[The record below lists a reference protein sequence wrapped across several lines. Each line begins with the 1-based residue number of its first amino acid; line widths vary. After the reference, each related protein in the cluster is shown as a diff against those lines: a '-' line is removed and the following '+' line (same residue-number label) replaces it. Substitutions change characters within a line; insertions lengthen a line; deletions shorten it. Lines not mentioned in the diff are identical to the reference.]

1 MTSEILL
8 YFISLIPFHCI
19 YSFSQYPFVFIT
31 LPAPSLFPLLWFL
44 SSSTQLHSTPLHST
58 PLHSTP
64 LHFLPILSIQHSHPF
79 NSSYSINSHIQ
90 QKNLFVPIHRWQQ
103 LNTYPVWRYLSPTG
117 LLWITRHPQ
126 LTGGPSP
133 LELFVCMC
141 MNVCMWVHACMCI
154 FVWVCVCLH
163 SCLCVIS
170 GREELDDL
178 WLGKEREICYGLNL
192 TAGVSWDHK

>member
-1 MTSEILL
+1 MKS
-8 YFISLIPFHCI
+8 
-19 YSFSQYPFVFIT
+19 SFT
-31 LPAPSLFPLLWFL
+31 LFL
-44 SSSTQLHSTPLHST
+44 SSHFIVFILSPSIPSSLSHYQLLPFFLFSDFFPPPLN
-58 PLHSTP
+58 STP

-170 GREELDDL
+170 GQRRIRWFVIRKRKRNML
-178 WLGKEREICYGLNL
+178 RAQSY
-192 TAGVSWDHK
+192 SWCFLRS